1 MRMIIN
7 NFQIFL
13 CFSFKILYYLIF
25 QNKIGTNVAPI
36 KDRNNN
42 DEDKN
47 VGTTSI
53 GITIP
58 KIIDFVKSG
67 LGKKR
72 TPTANPNNIDFNI
85 FFLL

>member
-1 MRMIIN
+1 
-7 NFQIFL
+7 
-13 CFSFKILYYLIF
+13 F

-47 VGTTSI
+47 AGTTAIS
-53 GITIP
+53 ITIP

-72 TPTANPNNIDFNI
+72 APTTNPNKIN
-85 FFLL
+85 L